1 MTKLLYFIVEI
12 IAKIHS
18 YLLRLNDAFEYY
30 FSDKELHFLV
40 IGAMGMAMI
49 FVVYPVFKWL
59 AKKGHIMTISW
70 IYVFTLVIVITFAI
84 EIGQKVSNTG
94 NMEFSDIMFGVVG
107 FLTMFVVFAICRWMY
122 HVVRRYIKRRK
133 EYKDKLEKTKSGSDR
148 A

>member
-1 MTKLLYFIVEI
+1 MTRLLYFIVEI

-18 YLLRLNDAFEYY
+18 YLLRLNDAFEYN

-49 FVVYPVFKWL
+49 FVVYPVFKCL

-122 HVVRRYIKRRK
+122 HVVRRYIERRK
-133 EYKDKLEKTKSGSDR
+133 G
-148 A
+148 